1 MFGPV
6 SIISVSVSLIA
17 DRSNNNVTNYRSG
30 LVSFVSAMFVNVV
43 YLPLSLYY
51 QSCWVKLRKILIF

>member
-30 LVSFVSAMFVNVV
+30 LVSFLSAVFVNVV

-51 QSCWVKLRKILIF
+51 QPCWVKLGNTFIF